1 MAVIG
6 SIALPG
12 VIIGAFLYDV
22 LGRKNIMMIGFGGY
36 LVFGLI
42 IGCAYSQISSI
53 LPLFVVL
60 YGVMLSIGNFG
71 PGDMLGLVASESYAT
86 AVRVTC
92 YGLSAALGKTG
103 AAVGTQVFLPIENNL
118 GIRWTFIITAMA
130 GVL

>member
-12 VIIGAFLYDV
+12 VIIGAVLCDV

-36 LVFGLI
+36 FVFGLI

-60 YGVMLSIGNFG
+60 YGVMLSLGNFG

-103 AAVGTQVFLPIENNL
+103 AAVGTRVFLPIENNL
-118 GIRWTFIITAMA
+118 GIR
-130 GVL
+130 